1 MRRPIKTAVSALLL
15 GLVATGTATADGT
28 RLVFSALDT
37 STGTAGVMSELYRRE
52 NNGDP
57 IRVTPQGQPAQ
68 GFDYD
73 EADCKVT
80 VQYTLLPVLK
90 AMYTYMQDDWRSC
103 AAGGTYQYKFTPNLT
118 TPKLKVVYS
127 LFGAASPALA
137 GLEPEQVKIFNDALE
152 QQDFG
157 TISFL
162 STELGNAYYAAGK
175 YDLASQWKS
184 AALATGWEALSIKY
198 AGVAVE
204 QPFTLEN
211 DALRYTPEAV
221 GVIKQYQVDAG
232 IAASGKL
239 NWPTLRSLSDLAGSD
254 IQTLSTQREK
264 VLREM
269 IR

>member
-1 MRRPIKTAVSALLL
+1 MRRAIETTVFAMVLSLATA
-15 GLVATGTATADGT
+15 GTATAEGT

-73 EADCKVT
+73 ESDCKVT
-80 VQYTLLPVLK
+80 VQYTMQPVLK

-103 AAGGTYQYKFTPNLT
+103 AAGGTYQFKFTPNLT

-127 LFGAASPALA
+127 LFGAASPAVA
-137 GLEPEQVKIFNDALE
+137 GLRPEQVSIFNDALE
-152 QQDFG
+152 RQDFG
-157 TISFL
+157 SISFL
-162 STELGNAYYAAGK
+162 STELGNAYYEAGN
-175 YDLASQWKS
+175 YELANQWRS
-184 AALATGWEALSIKY
+184 AAIVAGWEAISTRDVGATVNEPY
-198 AGVAVE
+198 R
-204 QPFTLEN
+204 FEN

-221 GVIKQYQVDAG
+221 GVIRQYQVDAG
-232 IAASGKL
+232 VAATGTL
-239 NWPTLRSLSDLAGSD
+239 NWPTMRSLSDLAGSD
-254 IQTLSTQREK
+254 IQTLSTQREL
-264 VLREM
+264 LREM